1 MIQTSDVNL
10 VESCLNM
17 VQCMYYQL
25 ADFLGG
31 KDKIEKLE
39 KNELELYF
47 NLILI
52 FSFIWSVGGN
62 IHDGLIG

>member
-1 MIQTSDVNL
+1 
-10 VESCLNM
+10 M